1 MHKQKL
7 PLLPSGSTSIKS
19 LNLKTVEERRNYNV
33 TIHELFVTPK
43 EVLFKLDRDSLHAAF
58 SQTNSHRVEMST
70 LMFLLLKEQGT
81 APVGT
86 KSMNVY
92 KVGFLQHTMELVIS
106 QGYFWLKQSY
116 QWTLALLYNCNQK
129 SSGNLNCAVVFS
141 QQVICEAS
149 LPLGVHI
156 SQ

>member
-1 MHKQKL
+1 
-7 PLLPSGSTSIKS
+7 
-19 LNLKTVEERRNYNV
+19 
-33 TIHELFVTPK
+33 
-43 EVLFKLDRDSLHAAF
+43 
-58 SQTNSHRVEMST
+58 MST

-86 KSMNVY
+86 KSTNVY
-92 KVGFLQHTMELVIS
+92 KVGFLHRTMELVIS
-106 QGYFWLKQSY
+106 QGYFWLKQSV

-149 LPLGVHI
+149 LPLGLHI